1 MAQKPVVQTEL
12 ARLLYKVQ
20 GSTIERLAEQLGIGR
35 QCAGKWVSGREAV
48 PRRRQ
53 AQIIFYV
60 EAGEIP
66 LFDED
71 GVARPVREGIAL

>member
-1 MAQKPVVQTEL
+1 MAPKPVVQTEL
-12 ARLLYKVQ
+12 ARLLYNVQ
-20 GSTIERLAEQLGIGR
+20 GSTIERLAEQLQIGR

-71 GVARPVREGIAL
+71 GVARPVRDGIAL